1 MENFIFVII
10 GVLFFAF
17 QTYTN
22 YKKEQ
27 EKAKT
32 RRPSDPRKVT
42 SNQNVEERTTQ
53 TQQQVPVEIPRWLE
67 SILGPQPEPLPHQK
81 APRRL
86 DDYQEEY
93 SELPADL
100 QYEYQNLPETKEIEE
115 LKKTIAIKKTNQYE
129 IKSLKPYTF
138 KAEEKEEADIPVF
151 DLREAIIM
159 SAILTR
165 PEY

>member
-10 GVLFFAF
+10 GVLFFAY
-17 QTYTN
+17 QTYAN

-32 RRPSDPRKVT
+32 RRPSDPRKAT
-42 SNQNVEERTTQ
+42 TTQ
-53 TQQQVPVEIPRWLE
+53 KVEGRVQQPQQQAPVEIPRWLE
-67 SILGPQPEPLPHQK
+67 SILGPQPASLPHQE

-93 SELPADL
+93 RELPADL
-100 QYEYQNLPETKEIEE
+100 HSEYQNLAETKEIEE
-115 LKKTIAIKKTNQYE
+115 LKKSIAIKKSNQYE
-129 IKSLKPYTF
+129 IKNLKPYSF